1 MEAEEAA
8 KEASNK
14 AGDDN
19 HMGLQSSLWCSC
31 LHLHQHNCTLLLLV
45 LILVRLL
52 VLCEYHVLRQHKSNH
67 WCQPLFQIPQ
77 NTRSPA
83 LRKMPLDHLHN
94 NSYLMLRTQCHS
106 QGLQWLLCLCLPQG
120 QNQNQTHC
128 RKLCCF
134 LLQESLLQRSHN
146 SHRHHS
152 QRSRRLRCPCQ
163 PLQL

>member
-19 HMGLQSSLWCSC
+19 RMGLQSSLWCSY
-31 LHLHQHNCTLLLLV
+31 LHLHQHSCTLLLLV

-52 VLCEYHVLRQHKSNH
+52 VLCEYHVLRQRKSNH
-67 WCQPLFQIPQ
+67 WCLPWCQIPQ
-77 NTRSPA
+77 NRRSPD
-83 LRKMPLDHLHN
+83 LRKMSLDHLHN
-94 NSYLMLRTQCHS
+94 SSYLMLRTQCYS

-120 QNQNQTHC
+120 QTQC
-128 RKLCCF
+128 RMPCCF
-134 LLQESLLQRSHN
+134 LLQELLLQRNHN
-146 SHRHHS
+146 SHHHYL
-152 QRSRRLRCPCQ
+152 QRSRHLRCPFQ